1 VPDRHPGLVGRLR
14 CEIVKPE
21 RGEQAND
28 SLGDLVSRLDEGG
41 VLGSGEIPRGIQTA
55 ADLFQVPPA
64 SQPREIR
71 SGNAEFPGIFG
82 PYELAFRRQRAELFG
97 F

>member
-1 VPDRHPGLVGRLR
+1 M
-14 CEIVKPE
+14 KPE
-21 RGEQAND
+21 RREQAND

-41 VLGSGEIPRGIQTA
+41 VLGSGEIRRGIETA
-55 ADLFQVPPA
+55 ANFFEVPTA
-64 SQPREIR
+64 SEAREIR

-82 PYELAFRRQRAELFG
+82 PYDLAFRRQRAEFFG